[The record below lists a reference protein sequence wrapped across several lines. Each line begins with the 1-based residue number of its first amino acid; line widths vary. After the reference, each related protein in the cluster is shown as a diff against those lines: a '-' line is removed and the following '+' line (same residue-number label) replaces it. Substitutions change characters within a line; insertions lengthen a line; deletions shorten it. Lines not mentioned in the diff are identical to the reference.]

1 MAKTA
6 QEKNAARKLFYKL
19 AESESLKV
27 GVPASFK
34 GQFTKKQDL
43 IKKKKL
49 WGLNI
54 NILTEIPHSNLTLK
68 QLSPVTVTFEE

>member
-6 QEKNAARKLFYKL
+6 QEQNAARKLFYKL

-27 GVPASFK
+27 SVPASFK

-43 IKKKKL
+43 IKKKKQL

-54 NILTEIPHSNLTLK
+54 NILT
-68 QLSPVTVTFEE
+68 